1 MAPSGDDDASWPERP
16 AVLPGQQRARRG
28 SYAVGTARRATI
40 VDAAVEVFSSTGF
53 HKGTL
58 RDVAD
63 KVGLSQA
70 GLLHHFPS
78 KEHLLQAVLG
88 WRDDDAAA
96 QLGDPVPEGIDLL
109 RALVELARRN
119 QGTPE
124 LVRLHVV
131 LSAEGTSVD
140 HPLHTYFS
148 TRSVAVLALV
158 RGAFEHAEA
167 HGGLKPDVDLGSATR
182 GLLALWDGLQV
193 QWLFHPDDV
202 DVAADLQRY
211 LQSLLTVEL

>member
-1 MAPSGDDDASWPERP
+1 MATRAPRGEYAKS
-16 AVLPGQQRARRG
+16 RARR
-28 SYAVGTARRATI
+28 REI

-78 KEHLLQAVLG
+78 KEHLLEAVLMS
-88 WRDDDAAA
+88 RDADAAA
-96 QLGDPVPEGIDLL
+96 LLGDPVPEGVGLL
-109 RALVELARRN
+109 RAMVRLARHN
-119 QGTPE
+119 EAAPE

-140 HPLHTYFS
+140 HPLHTYFI
-148 TRSVAVLALV
+148 TRGVTVFQVTRDAFAQAKAL
-158 RGAFEHAEA
+158 GQ
-167 HGGLKPDVDLGSATR
+167 LKPDVEPAIAAR

-202 DVAADLQRY
+202 DVAAGLQRY
-211 LQSLLTVEL
+211 LESLLAVDL

>member
-1 MAPSGDDDASWPERP
+1 MAMTANDDGTWPARSAGP
-16 AVLPGQQRARRG
+16 RARRG
-28 SYAVGTARRATI
+28 NYPAGAARRVAI
-40 VDAAVEVFSSTGF
+40 VEAAVEVFSATGF

-63 KVGLSQA
+63 RVGLSQP

-78 KEHLLQAVLG
+78 KEHLLQAVLA

-96 QLGDPVPEGIDLL
+96 QLGDPVPEGIGLL
-109 RALVELARRN
+109 RGLVELARRN
-119 QGTPE
+119 QDTPE

-140 HPLHTYFS
+140 HPLHAYFL
-148 TRSVAVLALV
+148 TRGDSVLDLT
-158 RGAFEHAEA
+158 REAFAHARSL
-167 HGGLKPDVDLGSATR
+167 GQLKPGVDPLSAAR

-193 QWLFHPDDV
+193 QWLFHPDAV
-202 DVAADLQRY
+202 DVAADLQRF
-211 LQSLLTVEL
+211 LQSLLTVDL